1 MKDAKLI
8 LTPLSTSSAAI
19 SLILGTPL
27 SDPTLYRAT
36 VASPQYLFLTQPD
49 FFFAVNR
56 MAQIMHKPTNEH

>member
-1 MKDAKLI
+1 MKDAKLV

-19 SLILGTPL
+19 SLILGTSL
-27 SDPTLYRAT
+27 SDPTIYRAT
-36 VASPQYLFLTQPD
+36 VASLQYLFLTQSD